1 MAVDDRIPW
10 PDAAEL
16 EAVIAV
22 PEGPGP
28 FPVVTAVHEAFGIDE
43 SMRGYPRFLRVRE
56 ELWALSLEPSHPA
69 PPRRSSGRSGQSQFP

>member
-16 EAVIAV
+16 EAVISV
-22 PEGPGP
+22 PEGPGL

-56 ELWALSLEPSHPA
+56 E
-69 PPRRSSGRSGQSQFP
+69 